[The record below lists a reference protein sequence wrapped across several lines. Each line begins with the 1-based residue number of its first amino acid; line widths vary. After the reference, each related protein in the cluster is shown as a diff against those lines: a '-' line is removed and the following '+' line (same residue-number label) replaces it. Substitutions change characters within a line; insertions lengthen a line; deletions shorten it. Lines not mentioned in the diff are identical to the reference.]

1 MYNAPNFRRINI
13 RVYMKNILLISILAV
28 SVPFTGCASIISGS
42 SQTVSF
48 KSVPESAQISITNRN
63 GEKVHIGQTPATVTL
78 KKGAGY
84 FKPESYQV
92 VFSKEGYQTQT
103 VNVKGTVSG
112 WYVANILF
120 GGLIGLLIV
129 DPATGAMYSLSPSDV
144 KTVLDMNDINTNSK
158 EKTLTVIL
166 KEDIPYE
173 IMARA
178 KVLN

>member
-1 MYNAPNFRRINI
+1 
-13 RVYMKNILLISILAV
+13 MKNILLVSILAA
-28 SVPFTGCASIISGS
+28 SATFTGCASIISGS
-42 SQTVSF
+42 SQTLSF
-48 KSVPESAQISITNRN
+48 KSVPESTQISITNRN

-92 VFSKEGYQTQT
+92 AFSKAGYQTKT
-103 VNVKGTVSG
+103 VNVQGTVSG
-112 WYVANILF
+112 WYVANIIF

-129 DPATGAMYSLSPSDV
+129 DPATGAMYSLSPGDV
-144 KTVLDMNDINTNSK
+144 NAVLEANDINTNSK

-166 KEDIPYE
+166 KEDIPFE

>member
-1 MYNAPNFRRINI
+1 MYNAQNFIHVDI
-13 RVYMKNILLISILAV
+13 RVEMKNTLLISFLAV
-28 SVPFTGCASIISGS
+28 SITFTGCASIISGS

-63 GEKVHIGQTPATVTL
+63 GEKVHTGQTPATVTL

-84 FKPESYQV
+84 FKPENYQV
-92 VFSKEGYQTQT
+92 VFSKDGYQTKT
-103 VNVKGTVSG
+103 VNVQGTVNG

-144 KTVLDMNDINTNSK
+144 NAVLDMNDINTNSK
-158 EKTLTVIL
+158 DKILTVIL
-166 KEDIPYE
+166 KEDIPNE
-173 IMARA
+173 IMVRA